1 MEMKMT
7 RLNRKNWNAMEK
19 LKKRSKNK
27 RKVVNRKFSEFLN
40 SAKSLSAAMK
50 LMEEWNIANNTELGV
65 LCTNN
70 HYEEELE
77 REWRKDRQRLY
88 GKKSKGKK
96 CKKKK

>member
-1 MEMKMT
+1 
-7 RLNRKNWNAMEK
+7 MEK

-50 LMEEWNIANNTELGV
+50 LMEEWDIANNTERGV

-77 REWRKDRQRLY
+77 RKWRKDRQRFY